1 MPSAVSLNGIPCAP
15 EGAKLSVLDRGFLYG
30 DSVYEVMRTYE
41 GVPFELERHLQRL
54 EESARRIGMALP
66 CDLATIEAEV
76 WATHESSGNRESYL
90 RVVCTRGSGEISLD
104 PAVARDPQRIVI
116 AQPLNAP
123 PPVVY
128 EDGVRVALVGVRRN
142 LKAAIDPQAKTGNY
156 LNSVMAFGE
165 ARRGGFYEA
174 IMLDHRDLVTEGASS
189 NVFAVFDGI
198 LVTPPLEAGI
208 LKGVTR
214 TVVTEVCAGGGLKVL
229 NLPLT
234 EAALLQA
241 DEVFITSSIR
251 EIVPVIGVGDVNIG
265 AARPGPVYR
274 EARGLFAAFVSD
286 YCASHRRAL

>member
-1 MPSAVSLNGIPCAP
+1 MLNGTLCAP
-15 EGAKLSVLDRGFLYG
+15 EQATISVLDRGFLYG
-30 DSVYEVMRTYE
+30 DSVYEVIRTYG
-41 GVPFELERHLQRL
+41 GVPFELGRHLQRL
-54 EESARRIGMALP
+54 DESARRIGMALP
-66 CDLATIEAEV
+66 CDVATIEAEV
-76 WATHESSGNRESYL
+76 WGAHEATRNPESYL

-116 AQPLNAP
+116 AQALNAP
-123 PPVVY
+123 PQVVY
-128 EDGVRVALVGVRRN
+128 EEGVRVALVGVRRN

-156 LNSVMAFGE
+156 LNSVLAFGE

-189 NVFAVFDGI
+189 NVFAVFGST

-214 TVVTEVCAGGGLKVL
+214 TVVTEVASQGGLQVL

-234 EAALLQA
+234 ESALLSA

-251 EIVPVIGVGDVNIG
+251 EIVPVVAIGETEIG
-265 AARPGPVYR
+265 REPGPIYR
-274 EARGLFAAFVSD
+274 EVRRLFGAYVKTYIANHYV
-286 YCASHRRAL
+286 APRP